1 MENSKRHWYFLP
13 ELVANLIE
21 LLGMVIFQIL
31 NVELTEEINNLKMEL
46 REKQKMSKA
55 ASIKNV
61 NIEKVGHITSCSI
74 FAWPFF

>member
-61 NIEKVGHITSCSI
+61 NIEKVGHITSWSI